1 MKTENVRGR
10 SGIVGKLDALVKDFS
25 LDAAIVWLRDMFS
38 SFETSSAK
46 DIPIGDNKNERSY
59 FASARLVGQVSK
71 LPEKVGGVAV
81 NCPLVVVAAEM
92 LGDMTERTSRA
103 VQFSFAKRVLRD
115 AVGSWSTGLE
125 GIPSQ
130 GLFFFYDGRGS
141 FRFSLVSGEV
151 DGRRFK
157 FNEAKRQSFFV
168 RPDAANNIIR
178 RRFAS
183 PIKTFAELKDA
194 FSVEQLTKEFY
205 RELFKWYEWAKDSG
219 TSFPNVLNEPKD
231 PKKEKQYNHE
241 AIIRLIT
248 RLMFTWFIRQRNLV
262 PSSLF
267 DKAEVKDMLLD
278 FDADSMDADNYY
290 RAILQNLF
298 FATFNTPQSG
308 KDKLTRRWINVKTDA
323 MGNGTGLTSDYH
335 ITTVYRYKSEFKDP
349 DGFLEKMRKVP
360 FLNCALFDCLD
371 KVEPK
376 EDGGRRMYF
385 DGFSMRPQRR
395 AHIPNGLF
403 FGDGETGR
411 MGIVTLFSRY
421 EFTIDENEANDGDV
435 ALDPELLG
443 KVFENLL
450 GAYNPETEE
459 TARKATG
466 SFYTPREIVDYMV
479 EESIKNYLRGKL
491 SLAEDDSRLD
501 DLFDKG
507 KAAEK
512 APTGFSR
519 DEEKALLEA
528 LYACRIIDPACGSG
542 AFPMGILNC
551 MTRLLKRLDD
561 DAGTS
566 IREYLFKRYKEDK
579 AKCDPTETE
588 QDRQERLEELE
599 KRFSEGKLYPDYA
612 RKLYLIE
619 NCIYGVDI
627 QPIAAQISKLR
638 FFISLLCDQFRT
650 SYNPDGEN
658 YGLLSL
664 PNLEA
669 KFVCAN
675 TLIALP
681 DAGGDLN
688 LTTGN
693 VGELRDSL
701 VLNRHKIFG
710 ARSTKTKE
718 KYKERD
724 KEIRRQIREAVR
736 DGLSKPDE
744 EKIAQLNAM
753 IAQAEARRKEVEN
766 PDWQMEETPVQQDF
780 FATTSSQPIL
790 IKIDKNADKRS
801 TIDREIDECKRKI
814 DKELA
819 KGGRENV
826 LAATKYADLVAGW
839 DPFDQNATS
848 PFFDSDWMFNIKDGF
863 DVVIGNPPYVS
874 AIEYSKQTSEDEK
887 LRLASMFKTAKGAW
901 DLYILF
907 WERGINI
914 LKYRG
919 TIAYI
924 TPSKYLSAP
933 YGKAL
938 REFIHENASVNIVID
953 LSHISVF
960 EAASVST
967 IITVLEKNKQC
978 SNVRV
983 GKPID
988 VHHISATRFITSDF
1002 IDNCPDYIWGAFLSD
1017 TAFILSDIK
1026 GRTIPLS
1033 EVAKVNATSTAA
1045 EADDFHAYISND
1057 ETKHSIRL
1065 INTGTIDPYVSL
1077 WGRRELKDQGVKYL
1091 TPYLRL
1097 DVPVVSS
1104 RRRNMYNAPKLIFV
1118 KIGRV
1123 IEAFFDVDG
1132 SYASINTNCVY
1143 APKEGYTLKFLAGIC
1158 NSRMFMIIYETLF
1171 GALRMGAGLQYQA
1184 PQLRVM
1190 PIPIVSET
1198 QQTPIIALVDRILAA
1213 KKENPSADTSA
1224 LEAEIDALVYK
1235 LYGLTDEEIK
1245 IVEGQC
1251 GNGETAQMK
1260 PESKAKT
1267 KCSSVAQPKRR
1278 VRSGGDDDYLE

>member
-81 NCPLVVVAAEM
+81 NRPLVVVAAEM

-115 AVGSWSTGLE
+115 AVGLWSTGLE

-183 PIKTFAELKDA
+183 PIKTFSELKDA

-205 RELFKWYEWAKDSG
+205 RELFNWYEWAKDSG

-479 EESIKNYLRGKL
+479 EESIKNHLRGKL

-675 TLIALP
+675 TLMALP
-681 DAGGDLN
+681 DSGGELDLN
-688 LTTGN
+688 EGKI
-693 VGELRDSL
+693 GELRDAL

-718 KYKERD
+718 RYKEEDR
-724 KEIRRQIREAVR
+724 KIRQQIREAVR
-736 DGLSKPDE
+736 DRLVKPDE
-744 EKIAQLNAM
+744 EKVALFEAQIEKAVNERKKV
-753 IAQAEARRKEVEN
+753 EA
-766 PDWQMEETPVQQDF
+766 PDWQEVERPVQQDF
-780 FATTSSQPIL
+780 FAVTPVQATL
-790 IKIDKNADKRS
+790 IKVDRNADKRAE
-801 TIDREIDECKRKI
+801 IDREIEDCRRAIAAEM
-814 DKELA
+814 A
-819 KGGRENV
+819 KGGQANV
-826 LAATKYADLVAGW
+826 LVATKYADLVAGW
-839 DPFDQNATS
+839 DPFDQNASS
-848 PFFDSDWMFNIKDGF
+848 PFFDPGWMFNIKDGF
-863 DVVIGNPPYVS
+863 DVVIGNPPYGAKVS
-874 AIEYSKQTSEDEK
+874 DEDKAYYRKNYVVAKTIPGVQKGSTDTFAVFINCGYNILTKNGNLAFIVPMSVTSSDAMTGLHKLLDENCQTVKVSSYSNRPKQIFDDACIRTSILFFTKTLTANEHIFTTRLQRRRYHDSIAQIIKGLEFVDSRCVKQTGRYAKIGNTVERQILEK
-887 LRLASMFKTAKGAW
+887 CFTTCVRVLDYLRDDGNPFYYRAAGGRYFNVVTNYTTYSVAEKSMGVIPRYANAISAA
-901 DLYILF
+901 LSSSLF
-907 WERGINI
+907 WFFQQVYTDGLN
-914 LKYRG
+914 LK
-919 TIAYI
+919 
-924 TPSKYLSAP
+924 
-933 YGKAL
+933 
-938 REFIHENASVNIVID
+938 
-953 LSHISVF
+953 
-960 EAASVST
+960 
-967 IITVLEKNKQC
+967 
-978 SNVRV
+978 
-983 GKPID
+983 
-988 VHHISATRFITSDF
+988 
-1002 IDNCPDYIWGAFLSD
+1002 
-1017 TAFILSDIK
+1017 
-1026 GRTIPLS
+1026 
-1033 EVAKVNATSTAA
+1033 AA
-1045 EADDFHAYISND
+1045 ELTMFPLP
-1057 ETKHSIRL
+1057 TKERF
-1065 INTGTIDPYVSL
+1065 N
-1077 WGRRELKDQGVKYL
+1077 Q
-1091 TPYLRL
+1091 
-1097 DVPVVSS
+1097 
-1104 RRRNMYNAPKLIFV
+1104 A
-1118 KIGRV
+1118 
-1123 IEAFFDVDG
+1123 
-1132 SYASINTNCVY
+1132 
-1143 APKEGYTLKFLAGIC
+1143 LAGIEET
-1158 NSRMFMIIYETLF
+1158 YEQYLKDIESKAINH
-1171 GALRMGAGLQYQA
+1171 GKYKEYKLRE
-1184 PQLRVM
+1184 
-1190 PIPIVSET
+1190 S
-1198 QQTPIIALVDRILAA
+1198 
-1213 KKENPSADTSA
+1213 KK
-1224 LEAEIDALVYK
+1224 LIDKLDDLICP
-1235 LYGLTDEEIK
+1235 LYGLDNQEIEYIKNYEIGFRLSDSFAEGEDESI
-1245 IVEGQC
+1245 
-1251 GNGETAQMK
+1251 AQVK

-1267 KCSSVAQPKRR
+1267 KCGSVAQPKRR
-1278 VRSGGDDDYLE
+1278 VRSGGDDDYLA

>member
-81 NCPLVVVAAEM
+81 NRPLVVVAAEM

-115 AVGSWSTGLE
+115 AVGLWSTGLE

-178 RRFAS
+178 RRFPG

-205 RELFKWYEWAKDSG
+205 RELFNWYEWAKDSG
-219 TSFPNVLNEPKD
+219 VRFPNVLNEPKD
-231 PKKEKQYNHE
+231 AAAEKLYNHE
-241 AIIRLIT
+241 AVIRMVT

-262 PSSLF
+262 PSVLF
-267 DKAEVKDMLLD
+267 DKAALKDILVD
-278 FDADSMDADNYY
+278 FDDCSMDADNYY

-323 MGNGTGLTSDYH
+323 KGNGTGLTSDYH
-335 ITTVYRYKSEFKDP
+335 VTTVYRYRSEFKEP
-349 DGFLEKMRKVP
+349 DAFLEMMRKVP

-371 KVEPK
+371 RTETG
-376 EDGGRRMYF
+376 EDGARKMMYF
-385 DGFSMRPQRR
+385 DGFSMRQQRR
-395 AHIPNGLF
+395 AHVPNGLF
-403 FGDGETGR
+403 FGDSATGR
-411 MGIVTLFSRY
+411 MGIITLFGRY
-421 EFTIDENEANDGDV
+421 EFTIDENEVNDGDV

-450 GAYNPETEE
+450 GAYNPETQD

-479 EESIKNYLRGKL
+479 EESLKSYLRGKL
-491 SLAEDDSRLD
+491 ALDERDSRLD
-501 DLFDKG
+501 ELFDKG

-519 DEEKALLEA
+519 DEEKSLLEA
-528 LYACRIIDPACGSG
+528 LYGCRIIDPACGSG

-561 DAGTS
+561 DSGTS

-579 AKCDPTETE
+579 AKCDPSETE

-675 TLIALP
+675 TLMALP
-681 DAGGDLN
+681 DVGGELDLN
-688 LTTGN
+688 AGKI
-693 VGELRDSL
+693 GELRDAL

-718 KYKERD
+718 RYKEEDR
-724 KEIRRQIREAVR
+724 KIRQQIREAVR
-736 DGLSKPDE
+736 DGLSKPDQ
-744 EKIAQLNAM
+744 EKVALLEAQINIAVN
-753 IAQAEARRKEVEN
+753 ERKKVET
-766 PDWQMEETPVQQDF
+766 PDWQEVKRPVQQDF
-780 FATTSSQPIL
+780 FASTTVQPTL
-790 IKIDKNADKRS
+790 INVDRNADKRAE
-801 TIDREIDECKRKI
+801 IDREIDDCKRAI
-814 DKELA
+814 AAEMA
-819 KGGRENV
+819 KGGQSNV
-826 LAATKYADLVAGW
+826 LVATKYADLVAGW
-839 DPFDQNATS
+839 DPFDQNASS
-848 PFFDSDWMFNIKDGF
+848 PFFDAKWMFNISDGF
-863 DVVIGNPPYVS
+863 DVVIGNPPYFQMKKGIVSSAMYPYSEGKDNGKQNIYKLFVELSYNLLKEYGTSSLITQSSLLCDVS
-874 AIEYSKQTSEDEK
+874 AQYTRELLLTKTRLRCAIEFPKNAPNKYAQLFQSALVGTSICIFRKEQPREDELMLISANNDLSTVRK
-887 LRLASMFKTAKGAW
+887 FDFAQVKQSLPLTFYPKGFSIPLIGTMDFPVMEKMYAHSCFFSEYINFSSQGDFNLTNEKQCFNKNRTNVKMLRGCHVHRFHIDEQVEEFVQNNYKSHLIDFNLTHTSLVCQQISGMTDKHRFNFAVSHANRCLFGNSVNKIVLKDESLSLFMLAILNSNIIDWLFRKTSTNNH
-901 DLYILF
+901 
-907 WERGINI
+907 INI
-914 LKYRG
+914 YEIEQLP
-919 TIAYI
+919 I
-924 TPSKYLSAP
+924 PS
-933 YGKAL
+933 
-938 REFIHENASVNIVID
+938 
-953 LSHISVF
+953 
-960 EAASVST
+960 T
-967 IITVLEKNKQC
+967 TEKKQ
-978 SNVRV
+978 
-983 GKPID
+983 
-988 VHHISATRFITSDF
+988 
-1002 IDNCPDYIWGAFLSD
+1002 
-1017 TAFILSDIK
+1017 
-1026 GRTIPLS
+1026 
-1033 EVAKVNATSTAA
+1033 
-1045 EADDFHAYISND
+1045 
-1057 ETKHSIRL
+1057 
-1065 INTGTIDPYVSL
+1065 
-1077 WGRRELKDQGVKYL
+1077 
-1091 TPYLRL
+1091 
-1097 DVPVVSS
+1097 VPV
-1104 RRRNMYNAPKLIFV
+1104 
-1118 KIGRV
+1118 
-1123 IEAFFDVDG
+1123 
-1132 SYASINTNCVY
+1132 
-1143 APKEGYTLKFLAGIC
+1143 
-1158 NSRMFMIIYETLF
+1158 
-1171 GALRMGAGLQYQA
+1171 
-1184 PQLRVM
+1184 
-1190 PIPIVSET
+1190 
-1198 QQTPIIALVDRILAA
+1198 IALVDRIITA
-1213 KKENPSADTSA
+1213 KKKDPQADTA
-1224 LEAEIDALVYK
+1224 ELEAEIDKLVYN
-1235 LYGLTDEEIK
+1235 LYGLTENEIRM
-1245 IVEGQC
+1245 IEGNENNSAKQD
-1251 GNGETAQMK
+1251 AADQSPVK
-1260 PESKAKT
+1260 PPKQASRPKA
-1267 KCSSVAQPKRR
+1267 SRR
-1278 VRSGGDDDYLE
+1278 RHADDDDYLE